1 MGGAGDKRIMHSL
14 PLFLSLQ
21 GRPVILIG
29 EGPAAD
35 AKRRLIERAGAIP
48 VGEDDCTARIAFV
61 ACEEPREGEA
71 IAARLKARGVLV
83 NVVDRPALCDF
94 TTPAIV
100 DRDPVIVA
108 IGTGGRSAGLG
119 KMLRQRLETLLPA
132 GLGRL
137 ADALYEAREA
147 IRHRWPAPDDR
158 RRAIDTGLAEGGPID
173 PFRDGAAASV
183 SHWLTAEVD
192 EVGDRLVRIR
202 LRSDHPDD
210 LTLREARLLGQAD
223 RIFHRADIAPA
234 ILHRA
239 RADAERVACD
249 APPPAP
255 GPGLSLDLERVR

>member
-1 MGGAGDKRIMHSL
+1 M
-14 PLFLSLQ
+14 
-21 GRPVILIG
+21 ILVG
-29 EGPAAD
+29 EGGAAD

-48 VGEDDCTARIAFV
+48 VGEEDRAARIAFV
-61 ACEEPREGEA
+61 ACEEAAEGEA
-71 IAARLKARGVLV
+71 VAARLKARGLLV

-119 KMLRQRLETLLPA
+119 KVLRQRLETLLPA
-132 GLGRL
+132 GVGRL
-137 ADALYEAREA
+137 AEALYEAREA
-147 IRHRWPAPDDR
+147 IRRRWPAPDDR
-158 RRAIDTGLAEGGPID
+158 RRAIDAGLAEGGPID

-183 SHWLTAEVD
+183 SHWLVAEAE

-239 RADAERVACD
+239 RADAERLACD